1 MLVHSGDRSNSSWV
15 ANPVLQTP
23 CVAEEP
29 ADDFSVNGHKMLV
42 AGSQGFFQ
50 GVVLGVIQGN
60 VPGDDIGV
68 VSD

>member
-1 MLVHSGDRSNSSWV
+1 MFIHSRDRTCSFCV

-23 CVAEEP
+23 CVAEES
-29 ADDFSVNGHKMLV
+29 ADDLAGNGHKMLV

-60 VPGDDIGV
+60 VPGDDIGIA
-68 VSD
+68 S